1 METISS
7 FMLAH
12 VRACHKMVCTKLGGR
27 GGLRILEHLNFGLAD
42 KGHRPVLPSLFCLAG
57 NGEIEML
64 IDLPVVV

>member
-1 METISS
+1 MPQDGLYQTW
-7 FMLAH
+7 
-12 VRACHKMVCTKLGGR
+12 RW